1 MEIKN
6 TRRFLLATFSGV
18 LAFFS
23 IKKVTH
29 IFGLSNINRNT
40 EEGKLVVKPH
50 QDAVN
55 RTNGGK
61 V

>member
-6 TRRFLLATFSGV
+6 TRRFLLATFAGG
-18 LAFFS
+18 LAFFG

-29 IFGLSNINRNT
+29 IFGFSNINRNN

-55 RTNGGK
+55 RIKGGN